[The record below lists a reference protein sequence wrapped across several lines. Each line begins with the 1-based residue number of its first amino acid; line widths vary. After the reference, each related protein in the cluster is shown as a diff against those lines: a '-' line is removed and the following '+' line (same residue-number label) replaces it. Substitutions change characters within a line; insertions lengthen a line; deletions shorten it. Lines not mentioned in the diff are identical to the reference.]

1 MSSSGVT
8 FFKGFAMLNISS
20 TQPVI
25 WPSAPASGIAPV
37 SASTPV
43 SPVQASSRDT
53 QAGLGQRQERPVPDS
68 VRRSSTQ
75 PTEGSAESGASD
87 AAPILPRE
95 SPDSPDGQ
103 ASPDPTEAKAQA
115 ERQTAEAQAEE
126 NALKQQLKDV
136 LSNVWKASAAVVDV
150 VLGRE
155 AEVAGKNDAA
165 TVERTVAAAAPTAHA
180 VVVAMPGAS
189 ALAANDAVVEAAAA
203 RPAQDVVA
211 YDAHGNSSWA
221 PLEAGSLL
229 SRRV

>member
-37 SASTPV
+37 SAATPV
-43 SPVQASSRDT
+43 SPVQAASRDT

-68 VRRSSTQ
+68 VRRSSAQ
-75 PTEGSAESGASD
+75 PTEGAAESGASD

-103 ASPDPTEAKAQA
+103 ASPELTEAQA

-126 NALKQQLKDV
+126 KALNQQLQDV

-150 VLGRE
+150 VLGRD
-155 AEVAGKNDAA
+155 AEVAGKADAA
-165 TVERTVAAAAPTAHA
+165 AVERTVAAAAPTAHA
-180 VVVAMPGAS
+180 AVVAMPGAS
-189 ALAANDAVVEAAAA
+189 ALTAANDAVVEPAAA

>member
-37 SASTPV
+37 SATTPV

-53 QAGLGQRQERPVPDS
+53 QASLGQRQERPVPDS
-68 VRRSSTQ
+68 VRRSSAQ

-103 ASPDPTEAKAQA
+103 ASPEPTEAQA

-126 NALKQQLKDV
+126 KALQQQLKDV
-136 LSNVWKASAAVVDV
+136 LSNVWKASAAVVEV
-150 VLGRE
+150 VLGRDD
-155 AEVAGKNDAA
+155 AEVAGKADAA
-165 TVERTVAAAAPTAHA
+165 AVERAVAAAAPTAHA
-180 VVVAMPGAS
+180 AVVAMPGAS
-189 ALAANDAVVEAAAA
+189 ALAANDAVVEPVAA

>member
-25 WPSAPASGIAPV
+25 WPSAPASGTVPV
-37 SASTPV
+37 SAATPV

-53 QAGLGQRQERPVPDS
+53 QAGLGQRQERPLPDS
-68 VRRSSTQ
+68 VRRSSAR

-103 ASPDPTEAKAQA
+103 ASPEPTEAQA

-126 NALKQQLKDV
+126 KALQQQLKDV

-150 VLGRE
+150 VLGRDD
-155 AEVAGKNDAA
+155 AEVASKADAA
-165 TVERTVAAAAPTAHA
+165 AVERTVTAAAPAAHA
-180 VVVAMPGAS
+180 VAVAMPGAS
-189 ALAANDAVVEAAAA
+189 TQAANDAVVEPVAA

-221 PLEAGSLL
+221 TLEAGSLL